1 MRYFKPVSLTAALLA
16 LGLLSAPSF
25 AQSTQPA
32 PGAAM
37 APKTAPVSTPKSDK
51 MAPKTAAKTATKTEL
66 IDINTASADEL
77 KSLKGIGDAYSAAII
92 KNRPYKGKDD
102 LVHKKVIPEKTYAG
116 IKNKIIAKQ
125 K

>member
-16 LGLLSAPSF
+16 LGLFAAPSF
-25 AQSTQPA
+25 AQSPQPA

-51 MAPKTAAKTATKTEL
+51 MAPKAATKTEL
-66 IDINTASADEL
+66 IDINSASADEL
-77 KSLKGIGDAYSAAII
+77 KALKGIGDTYSAAII

-102 LVHKKVIPEKTYAG
+102 LVHKKVIPKKTYAG
-116 IKNKIIAKQ
+116 IKNQIIAKQ

>member
-16 LGLLSAPSF
+16 LGLLATPSF

-32 PGAAM
+32 PGTTM

-51 MAPKTAAKTATKTEL
+51 MAPKAAAQKEL
-66 IDINTASADEL
+66 IDINSASADEL

-102 LVHKKVIPEKTYAG
+102 LVHKKVIPEKTYAA
-116 IKNKIIAKQ
+116 IKGQIIAKQ

>member
-16 LGLLSAPSF
+16 LGLLTAPSF
-25 AQSTQPA
+25 AQSMQPA

-51 MAPKTAAKTATKTEL
+51 MAPKTAAKTEL

-77 KSLKGIGDAYSAAII
+77 KSLKGIGDSYSAAII

-116 IKNKIIAKQ
+116 IKSQIIAKQ

>member
-16 LGLLSAPSF
+16 LGLFTAPSF
-25 AQSTQPA
+25 AQSMRPA

-51 MAPKTAAKTATKTEL
+51 MAPKTAAKKEL
-66 IDINTASADEL
+66 LDINSASADEL
-77 KSLKGIGDAYSAAII
+77 KSLKGIGDAYSAAFI

-102 LVHKKVIPEKTYAG
+102 LVQKKVIPEKTYAG
-116 IKNKIIAKQ
+116 IKNQIIAKQ

>member
-16 LGLLSAPSF
+16 LGLLTAPSF
-25 AQSTQPA
+25 AQSMQPA

-51 MAPKTAAKTATKTEL
+51 MAPKTAVKTDL
-66 IDINTASADEL
+66 IDINSASADEL

-116 IKNKIIAKQ
+116 IKNQIIAKQ

>member
-1 MRYFKPVSLTAALLA
+1 MRYFKPVSLTAVLLA
-16 LGLLSAPSF
+16 LGLFTAPSF
-25 AQSTQPA
+25 AQSMQPA
-32 PGAAM
+32 PGATM

-51 MAPKTAAKTATKTEL
+51 MAPKTAAKKEL
-66 IDINTASADEL
+66 LDINSASADEL

-102 LVHKKVIPEKTYAG
+102 LVQKKVIPEKTYAG
-116 IKNKIIAKQ
+116 IKNQIIAKQ